1 MIATEC
7 TFHKG
12 KVDFLLPNIHS
23 CASNI
28 LWRQIMNDRMNT
40 FKLVERGTGR
50 QDKASAREGIQGQD
64 DDNAVVFMSHT
75 RCSWVS
81 LEKEMTPFL
90 TEWKVLL
97 SFHISPTVS
106 DRGCP
111 QSQAFRS
118 LSQKLSLSCQ
128 LGDCGW
134 FSPWDLFCIKQ
145 ENTNKHKC
153 HCPEQRKFFEC
164 FLLQ

>member
-1 MIATEC
+1 
-7 TFHKG
+7 
-12 KVDFLLPNIHS
+12 
-23 CASNI
+23 
-28 LWRQIMNDRMNT
+28 MNDRMNT

-97 SFHISPTVS
+97 SFSHITRSQCQRPSPLQT
-106 DRGCP
+106 
-111 QSQAFRS
+111 FRS
-118 LSQKLSLSCQ
+118 QSEVLSPLPAGGLWLAFPVETYSVLNRKAQTSTMLSTEKMLSM
-128 LGDCGW
+128 L
-134 FSPWDLFCIKQ
+134 PV
-145 ENTNKHKC
+145 TTVATT
-153 HCPEQRKFFEC
+153 EQ
-164 FLLQ
+164 

>member
-1 MIATEC
+1 
-7 TFHKG
+7 
-12 KVDFLLPNIHS
+12 
-23 CASNI
+23 
-28 LWRQIMNDRMNT
+28 MNDRMNT

-97 SFHISPTVS
+97 SFHISLAVS
-106 DRGCP
+106 DRSRP
-111 QSQAFRS
+111 HS
-118 LSQKLSLSCQ
+118 
-128 LGDCGW
+128 
-134 FSPWDLFCIKQ
+134 
-145 ENTNKHKC
+145 
-153 HCPEQRKFFEC
+153 
-164 FLLQ
+164 